1 MTGSL
6 QAKKLADGK
15 MYYYMVLNFYDKK
28 TRKRKQK
35 WISTGLC
42 VTGNK
47 RKAEQMLR
55 QELVKYTSNEFD
67 GTSEMLFSDWVSHWL
82 DMKKGVVELST
93 YESYSLSARHIMDYF
108 GDRKLRLIDLKPH
121 HFEEFYHEM
130 LTEGKVNQKTKE
142 RSGLAV
148 RTVRSQKS
156 IINSALNDAVVHEII
171 QRNPAAGL
179 NVTNKRKKSLAKKIV
194 FFSSEEANDFLRF
207 VYEKEDILADMIYVA
222 LYFGLRR
229 SEVLGLTEGS
239 LDFERHL
246 LYINRTVVKVKT
258 QYTKNRTKTPDSNGV
273 FHLTQELEDFFKG
286 VLKKKKENK
295 QFFGNT
301 YSQNPELFVWEDGH
315 TIAPDYVYH
324 HFKKL
329 VKEFGRP
336 DMTFHALRH
345 STASLLA
352 SRGWHPKEI
361 QEWLR
366 HADFYTTMNIYTHL
380 DQGRLVER
388 SERLTGIL
396 KNRMV

>member
-47 RKAEQMLR
+47 RKAEQMLH
-55 QELVKYTSNEFD
+55 QELAKYTSNEFD
-67 GTSEMLFSDWVSHWL
+67 GTAEMLFSDWVLRWL
-82 DMKKGVVELST
+82 EMKKGVVELST
-93 YESYSLSARHIMDYF
+93 YENYCLSAQHIINYF
-108 GDRKLRLIDLKPH
+108 SDRKLRLIDLKPH

-130 LTEGKVNQKTKE
+130 LTEGKTDQRTKE
-142 RSGLAV
+142 RSGLAI
-148 RTVRSQKS
+148 RTVRSQKF
-156 IINSALNDAVVHEII
+156 IINSALNDAVLHEII
-171 QRNPAAGL
+171 QKNPAAGL
-179 NVTNKRKKSLAKKIV
+179 NVTNKRKKALARKIV
-194 FFSSEEANDFLRF
+194 FFSQEEANEFLDFIYR
-207 VYEKEDILADMIYVA
+207 KEDVLADLVYA
-222 LYFGLRR
+222 TLFFGLRR
-229 SEVLGLTEGS
+229 SEVLGLTEES
-239 LDFERHL
+239 IDFERHL
-246 LYINRTVVKVKT
+246 LFINRTVVKVKT
-258 QYTKNRTKTPDSNGV
+258 QYTKNRTKTPDSDGV
-273 FHLTQELEDFFKG
+273 FHLTRELEDFFRG
-286 VLKKKKENK
+286 VLEKKKENMA
-295 QFFGNT
+295 FFGNT
-301 YSQNPELFVWEDGH
+301 YSHSEQLFVWEDGH
-315 TIAPDYVYH
+315 PIAPDYVCH

-329 VKEFGRP
+329 VREFGRP

-352 SRGWHPKEI
+352 AQGWHPKEI

-380 DQGRLVER
+380 NPEGLVER

-396 KNRMV
+396 NNRMA

>member
-67 GTSEMLFSDWVSHWL
+67 GTSEMLFSDWILHWL

-93 YESYSLSARHIMDYF
+93 YESYSLSARHIIDYF

-156 IINSALNDAVVHEII
+156 IINSALNDAVLHEII

-179 NVTNKRKKSLAKKIV
+179 NVTNKRKKNLAKKIV
-194 FFSSEEANDFLRF
+194 FFSQEEANDFLDF
-207 VYEKEDILADMIYVA
+207 VYEKEDVLADMIYAA

-229 SEVLGLTEGS
+229 SEVLGLTENS

-273 FHLTQELEDFFKG
+273 FHLTRELEEFFKG
-286 VLKKKKENK
+286 VLEKKKVNKE
-295 QFFGNT
+295 FFGNT
-301 YSQNPELFVWEDGH
+301 YSQNPELFVWEDGR
-315 TIAPDYVYH
+315 TITPDYVYH

-352 SRGWHPKEI
+352 SKGWHPKEI

-380 DQGRLVER
+380 NQERLVER

-396 KNRMV
+396 KNRMA